1 MYTNDDVKAFIVP
14 AFSCIG
20 WSDDDEGR

>member
-14 AFSCIG
+14 AFGCIG
-20 WSDDDEGR
+20 WYDDDVG